1 MKSIVLAVLVAT
13 LAGCA
18 VVPVPVPVPVPF
30 VGFHVHGDGGYYG
43 RGDGGYY
50 GRGGWR

>member
-1 MKSIVLAVLVAT
+1 MKSIVLGLLVAM

-30 VGFHVHGDGGYYG
+30 VGVHVHGGYY
-43 RGDGGYY
+43 D
-50 GRGGWR
+50 RGGWRY